1 MTETAGWG
9 AAPSFLPPAVA
20 RRALRDDAREAVAAK
35 QAEAERE
42 LLAEERHSRA
52 MALYCQQAE
61 VRGEE
66 ISALALATGQVRG
79 RSVQDIL
86 AAASAAA
93 DRADVVTEARLHRE
107 GHGAPEPLHV
117 EFGEPVIQQAR
128 SETGRAIFHRAR
140 RFRAVLEARKA
151 LAEAERAAGATR
163 DHFPLA
169 QPITLRSAPASHLEA
184 RTERAGGPEPG
195 YGPMNVPWSQVS
207 GWLAQG
213 WRP

>member
-9 AAPSFLPPAVA
+9 VPSFLPSNVA
-20 RRALRDDAREAVAAK
+20 RRMVHADAQEAIAAK

-86 AAASAAA
+86 TAASAAA
-93 DRADVVTEARLHRE
+93 DRADVITEARLHRE
-107 GHGAPEPLHV
+107 GHGDPEPLHV
-117 EFGEPVIQQAR
+117 EFGEPNIIAPAAR
-128 SETGRAIFHRAR
+128 SATGRKIATRAR
-140 RFRAVLEARKA
+140 RFWDVLDARRQLVA
-151 LAEAERAAGATR
+151 AERAAEASKNDYGFVCERR
-163 DHFPLA
+163 D
-169 QPITLRSAPASHLEA
+169 R
-184 RTERAGGPEPG
+184 RD
-195 YGPMNVPWSQVS
+195 
-207 GWLAQG
+207 
-213 WRP
+213 